1 MAELK
6 TQPSEQDID
15 TFLAAVEDEKRREDC
30 RTVVALMAEVT
41 GEAPRLWGGSMI
53 GFGSYHYV
61 YDSGREGDWFL
72 TGVSPRKQSLTL
84 YILPGHERYPDLMER
99 LGRCRTGKSCIYVK
113 SLEDID
119 TEVLR
124 ELVERSVR
132 HLRET
137 YD

>member
-30 RTVVALMAEVT
+30 RAVVALMAEVT
-41 GEAPRLWGGSMI
+41 GEAPRLWSGGMI

-72 TGVSPRKQSLTL
+72 TGVSPRKQSLTI
-84 YILPGHERYPDLMER
+84 YILPGHERYPELMAR
-99 LGRCRTGKSCIYVK
+99 LGRCRTGKSCIYVNK
-113 SLEDID
+113 LEDID
-119 TEVLR
+119 TTVLR